1 MVLSMPMN
9 GLLAR
14 NMQRFVVRV
23 MKARDARVKFTNEL
37 LQGVRILK
45 LFAWEDALMRQLNDK
60 REEELVA
67 VRDSQLYSSLF
78 MFVFTATPLVVTA
91 VTFVLY
97 AALHGQLTAAKAFT
111 SLSLFNI
118 LRFPLSVVPMMISR
132 VIDLTVVNKRLSKF
146 FNSGLRG
153 TQIVHDG
160 GGAAGAAAAPMAF
173 DGHLTC

>member
-1 MVLSMPMN
+1 
-9 GLLAR
+9 
-14 NMQRFVVRV
+14 
-23 MKARDARVKFTNEL
+23 
-37 LQGVRILK
+37 
-45 LFAWEDALMRQLNDK
+45 
-60 REEELVA
+60 
-67 VRDSQLYSSLF
+67 

-97 AALHGQLTAAKAFT
+97 AALNGQLTAAKAFT

-160 GGAAGAAAAPMAF
+160 GGAAGAPAAPMAF
-173 DGHLTC
+173 DGHFANPSPSPNPNPNPNLSPNPNLNQATSPRAAVRRAARRRSSLPDVPSAGPR